1 MTTYYYTKEKVG
13 KYMILKKKEKDI
25 SNDKYK
31 RIRNV
36 TVTGI
41 LLAISGIIFLMYGFS
56 FLLIWGITLLVAPF
70 LLEDGIVET
79 TLHNRGTV
87 LTILYGGGIMSLG
100 LYFNLTVIGEV
111 GLLLSTTISGGV
123 GIVLGLITSIG
134 EEGIPDKRFA
144 LPLII
149 ITALVLLAAGF
160 FCNKAAEMRDKE
172 LSCSEKKKGVVTG
185 KVIFLMLLTAV
196 LTNGWS
202 VGTAAGTA
210 RGFAPVL
217 TCAYMA
223 SGSFL
228 SVGILLGIK
237 FTVKGEWKKILC
249 IGTSKQPIWLSAI
262 AAFCHYGGN
271 LISIYSM
278 PAISAT
284 LSFLFGRTANVWTIF
299 WGIFYREFSGI
310 SRRTKYLLWVGI
322 LLYFVGIAFLGIYQL
337 G

>member
-1 MTTYYYTKEKVG
+1 MTTYFSLEVSI
-13 KYMILKKKEKDI
+13 IL
-25 SNDKYK
+25 
-31 RIRNV
+31 
-36 TVTGI
+36 T
-41 LLAISGIIFLMYGFS
+41 LLAAAMWGSWMQISKHLNGYPISGIIFLMYGFS

-172 LSCSEKKKGVVTG
+172 LSCSEKKKGGVTG